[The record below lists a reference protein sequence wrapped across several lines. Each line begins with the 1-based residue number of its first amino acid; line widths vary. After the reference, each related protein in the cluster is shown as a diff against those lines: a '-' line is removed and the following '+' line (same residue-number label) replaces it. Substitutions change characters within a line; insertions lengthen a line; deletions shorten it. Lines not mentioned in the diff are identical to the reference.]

1 MLGDRYEAFAAAAA
15 AHLINIPVAHLHGGE
30 STYGA
35 IDDKL
40 RHSITQLSSLHFTA
54 AEEYRKRVVSMTGAE
69 ERVWNVGPMVIDGM
83 KHLPDIGRIDFEKS
97 TGFKFG
103 TKNLLVTY
111 HPETLLQDRG
121 VAGFKTL
128 LEALEQI
135 DCNVLFTQ
143 PNADEGSRELQEML
157 EIYVRKHQKKSLYIK
172 SLGHAR
178 YLAALRLFEAMA
190 GNSSSGIIEA
200 PILSMPVLNIG
211 GRQDG
216 RVRSPLI
223 LDVSGESSAI
233 RSGLSSV
240 LAKGARN
247 EWPRPVKLRRLRQ

>member
-1 MLGDRYEAFAAAAA
+1 MKGMVAAA
-15 AHLINIPVAHLHGGE
+15 AHLTNVPVAHIMGG

-54 AEEYRKRVVSMTGAE
+54 AEEYRKRVVSMTGVE

-135 DCNVLFTQ
+135 DCN
-143 PNADEGSRELQEML
+143 
-157 EIYVRKHQKKSLYIK
+157 
-172 SLGHAR
+172 
-178 YLAALRLFEAMA
+178 
-190 GNSSSGIIEA
+190 
-200 PILSMPVLNIG
+200 
-211 GRQDG
+211 
-216 RVRSPLI
+216 
-223 LDVSGESSAI
+223 
-233 RSGLSSV
+233 
-240 LAKGARN
+240 
-247 EWPRPVKLRRLRQ
+247 